1 MIMLITNR
9 DDYLANP
16 IAIGSIWLKTIKN
29 KQMKRIKL
37 FSLLFLFLAGV
48 ASCKKDFLDEAPL
61 DFLSSANAFKTTAD
75 FNASVNNLFRLLRQ
89 ELYTSNDN
97 DPFEYTYRTDIAIY
111 VPSSNP
117 PNLVAEY
124 NPVGGFSNKHWA
136 PWYKIISEANT
147 IISRLPSS
155 ELSDSDK
162 TLFEA
167 KARFFRAFGYRSL
180 SYLYG
185 GVPLVLEEVTAPKV
199 DYVRA
204 TRKEVY
210 AQCIEDLVFATANL
224 PGILAIKDG
233 ELSNLAAQHLLAEV
247 YNADGQ
253 FQKAIDAATV
263 VIDDPNTALMTA
275 RFGARKTETPGDVYW
290 DLFRRGNQNRK
301 GAGANN
307 EAILVI
313 QIETD
318 VPGGAGST
326 AIGFPSGD
334 LYSLERV
341 HPPLVRDVVLPN
353 GTGTTAAFNWPA
365 AEYSSGGRGVGFM
378 APSRYFVFNAYQAQ
392 GTGATPDSVNDIRNA
407 NHNFARKFKVTR
419 SGNPLFPAGTE
430 IDFFNIPAGAKGFN
444 GAALVSGDVY
454 NRAFYPYQTKCTEP
468 LNAPANLYATP
479 SNPQL
484 PYPYAL
490 KGTAGATYRD
500 EYLFRLAE
508 TYLLRAEA
516 YLGLSNTTSAAADIN
531 IVRAR
536 SNASPADPA
545 SVDIDYI
552 LDERMREFGVEE
564 KRMFTLMRLGKWYD
578 RIKKCNP
585 FYAGAADPKYNLW
598 PIPQSEIERNR
609 EAKLE
614 QNTGY

>member
-1 MIMLITNR
+1 MKKIKIFLLLTIF
-9 DDYLANP
+9 
-16 IAIGSIWLKTIKN
+16 IGVT
-29 KQMKRIKL
+29 
-37 FSLLFLFLAGV
+37 
-48 ASCKKDFLDEAPL
+48 SCKKEFLDETPL

-89 ELYTSNDN
+89 ELYTLNDN
-97 DPFEYTYRTDIAIY
+97 DPFEYTYRTDLAVY
-111 VPSSNP
+111 VPTSTP
-117 PNLVAEY
+117 PNFIGEY
-124 NPVGGFSNKHWA
+124 SPVSAFSNKHWA
-136 PWYKIISEANT
+136 PWYKIVSEANT
-147 IISRLPSS
+147 VISRLPGASLTAT
-155 ELSDSDK
+155 EK
-162 TLFEA
+162 IQFEA
-167 KARFFRAFGYRSL
+167 KAKFFRAFAYRSL
-180 SYLYG
+180 AHLYG

-210 AQCIEDLVFATANL
+210 TQCISDLVFAAANL
-224 PGILAIKDG
+224 PAITAVKDG
-233 ELSNLAAQHLLAEV
+233 ELSNLAAQHLLAEL
-247 YNADGQ
+247 YITDGQ
-253 FQKAIDAATV
+253 YQKAVDAATV
-263 VIDDPNTALMTA
+263 VIDDPNTDLMTA
-275 RFGARKTETPGDVYW
+275 RFGTRRTETPGDVYW

-301 GAGANN
+301 GAGLNR
-307 EAILVI
+307 EGILVI

-326 AIGFPSGD
+326 SIGFPSGD

-353 GTGTTAAFNWPA
+353 GSGTTAAYNWPA
-365 AEYSSGGRGVGFM
+365 ADYASGGRGVGFM

-392 GTGATPDSVNDIRNA
+392 GTGGTPDSVNDIRNA
-407 NHNFARKFKVTR
+407 NHNFVRKFPVTR
-419 SGNPLFPAGTE
+419 SGNPSYPAGTL

-444 GAALVSGDVY
+444 GAALVSGNTF
-454 NRAFYPYQTKCTEP
+454 NRAFYPYQTKATEP
-468 LNAPANLYATP
+468 FNAPTNLYTTP

-490 KGTAGATYRD
+490 KGTAGGTYRD

-516 YLGLSNTTSAAADIN
+516 YLGLNNKPAAATDIN
-531 IVRAR
+531 VVRSR
-536 SNASPADPA
+536 SNASAVAAA

-578 RIKKCNP
+578 RILRCNP
-585 FYAGAADPKYNLW
+585 IYAASADPKYNLW
-598 PIPQSEIERNR
+598 PIPQPEIERNR
-609 EAKLE
+609 GAVLA
-614 QNTGY
+614 QNPGY